1 MALSASTDGIAEVDE
16 ELANKLKAAGIW
28 DFAVTMG
35 KVFFRV
41 RQFWNG
47 LVEGFKE
54 GFNFLKKGFDWLKS
68 IFAPVIESGQEL
80 LKFLGILKPVTETQS
95 STWKA
100 WGQLLGRFAPAVIG
114 VITAFKGIRIININ
128 SNTCLFT
135 R

>member
-1 MALSASTDGIAEVDE
+1 MAFSASTDGIAEVDE

-54 GFNFLKKGFDWLKS
+54 GINYLKEAFDWLAG
-68 IFAPVIESGQEL
+68 IFSPVIESGQEL
-80 LKFLGILKPVTETQS
+80 LKFLGILKPVTETQAN
-95 STWKA
+95 TWK
-100 WGQLLGRFAPAVIG
+100 G
-114 VITAFKGIRIININ
+114 
-128 SNTCLFT
+128 
-135 R
+135 